1 MKILGIALGIML
13 IFLIAPS
20 MADAN
25 IQHKPNFGSIK
36 DPIQQ
41 KSITITQIIKP
52 RTMHFWYIVD
62 IEVCAGPVQLYSP
75 ELVISSDRD
84 TIQQKFWGI
93 IMPHTCD
100 SNRFFISAK
109 DPDSIT
115 VSFSTNTIQQISP

>member
-1 MKILGIALGIML
+1 
-13 IFLIAPS
+13 

>member
-1 MKILGIALGIML
+1 MKIPGIVLGILLLFSVYYTTAEAKTQYKQN
-13 IFLIAPS
+13 FV
-20 MADAN
+20 N
-25 IQHKPNFGSIK
+25 IKEP
-36 DPIQQ
+36 PLP
-41 KSITITQIIKP
+41 KSVKIIQIIKP

-100 SNRFFISAK
+100 SDRFFISAK